1 MFSFSQ
7 PQPTEDKTI
16 TSDEA
21 KNLFTGKPPEQRKQI
36 YEKLKGSGYTFEDEV
51 TQTTAQSAPQE
62 MGMASSVGQFGK
74 NLSAGI
80 ASGASQAVGGTL
92 GIL

>member
-62 MGMASSVGQFGK
+62 SGFGQGVQ
-74 NLSAGI
+74 NISAGI